1 MMMTMMKMMLMVMVM
16 LAVVMMMMMMMVN
29 WSFNEYVSSLSYN
42 WVDVNVC
49 KRTYQDH

>member
-16 LAVVMMMMMMMVN
+16 LAVVMMMMMMVN

>member
-16 LAVVMMMMMMMVN
+16 LAVVMMMMVN